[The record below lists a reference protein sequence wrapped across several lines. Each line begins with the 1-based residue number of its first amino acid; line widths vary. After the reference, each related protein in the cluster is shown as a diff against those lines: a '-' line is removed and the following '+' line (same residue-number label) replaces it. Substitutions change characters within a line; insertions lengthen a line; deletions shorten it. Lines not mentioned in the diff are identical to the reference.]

1 MPYVNKDMDK
11 QPDTLADIMRLRP
24 ADADS
29 TATPVD
35 HLYERMKGAVMGRF
49 AGCTLGAPVEMW
61 TVDRMME
68 LALDCGMVFP
78 PVDYW
83 EEVPNPEGI
92 RYGIGKRKEYTRPM
106 MDKVP
111 VDDDVTYPIL
121 NLLCLEKYGKDYSVA
136 DMGQLWMDILPM
148 ACTAEE
154 EALFQ
159 LKAGTKAEYAANFNR
174 YVELIGAAIRG
185 DVFGYVEAGNP
196 EAAAKLS
203 YNDAYLTHRKN
214 GIYGEMFTAAS
225 VAAAFTA
232 KTPLDAVKAGMKQ
245 IPAESELYQALEWAM
260 SYEGEMT
267 NFLKARRLLDEK
279 FKGMHPVHTIN
290 NMCAVVFALM
300 IGGDDFTA
308 CIANSVAM
316 GLDNDCNGATVGSIA
331 GACLGI
337 DKVSPHWYECFNDT
351 VATYL
356 TGYETLSIEDVIQ
369 RLIKLNG

>member
-1 MPYVNKDMDK
+1 MRYVNNEIDK
-11 QPDTLADIMRLRP
+11 QPDALADIMRLRP
-24 ADADS
+24 ADAD
-29 TATPVD
+29 TQGAPVD

-61 TVDRMME
+61 TIDRMME
-68 LALDCGMVFP
+68 LAMDCGMNFP
-78 PVDYW
+78 PEDYW
-83 EEVPNPEGI
+83 TEVPDPEGI
-92 RYGIGKRKEYTRPM
+92 RYGIGKRKEYTRPLM
-106 MDKVP
+106 NKVP
-111 VDDDVTYPIL
+111 VDDDVTYPVL
-121 NLLCLEKYGKDYSVA
+121 NLLCLEKYGKNYTVA

-148 ACTAEE
+148 ACTAED
-154 EALFQ
+154 EALQQ
-159 LKAGTKAEYAANFNR
+159 LRCGTKAEHAADFNK
-174 YVELIGAAIRG
+174 YVEWIGAAIRG
-185 DVFGYVEAGNP
+185 DVFGYAEAGNP
-196 EAAAKLS
+196 EAAARLS

-245 IPAESELYQALEWAM
+245 IPAESELYQALKWAM
-260 SYEGEMT
+260 SCEGEIT

-300 IGGDDFTA
+300 LGGDDFTA
-308 CIANSVAM
+308 CIANSVAI

-337 DKVSPHWYECFNDT
+337 DKVPAYWYECFND
-351 VATYL
+351 VVETYL
-356 TGYETLSIEDVIQ
+356 TGYRTLSIEDVVQ
-369 RLIKLNG
+369 RLVKLNS

>member
-1 MPYVNKDMDK
+1 MPYVNNEKDK
-11 QPDTLADIMRLRP
+11 QPDLLADIMKLRP
-24 ADADS
+24 ADAET

-49 AGCTLGAPVEMW
+49 AGCTLGAPVELW

-68 LALDCGMVFP
+68 LALDTGMAFP

-83 EEVPNPEGI
+83 KWVPNPNQL
-92 RYGIGKRKEYTRPM
+92 RYGMSKREEYTRPL

-121 NLLCLEKYGKDYSVA
+121 NLLCVEKYGKNYTVA
-136 DMGQLWMDILPM
+136 DMGQLWVDILPY

-159 LKAGTKAEYAANFNR
+159 LKAGTKAEHAADFNK
-174 YVELIGAAIRG
+174 YVEWIGAAIRG
-185 DVFGYVEAGNP
+185 DVFGYAEAGNP

-214 GIYGEMFTAAS
+214 GIYGEMFAAAS

-260 SYEGEMT
+260 AQEGEIT

-279 FKGMHPVHTIN
+279 FKGMNPVHTIN

-300 IGGDDFTA
+300 LGGNDFTA
-308 CIANSVAM
+308 CIANSVAI

-337 DKVSPHWYECFNDT
+337 DNVPAYWYECFNDT
-351 VATYL
+351 VCTYL
-356 TGYETLSIEDVIQ
+356 TGYEKLSIEDVVN
-369 RLIKLNG
+369 RLVKLNG